1 MAINLN
7 HQLNK
12 ISSSSQVL
20 TVDQDG
26 AIIVPI
32 GTTSGRSQTGVETN
46 GSLRY
51 NTDTHMI
58 EHYSSSTWKNVVS
71 YDASASVASGYYSTY
86 DTTSA
91 SFKPSTQSLQ
101 SQIDESAIAF
111 AIALGG

>member
-71 YDASASVASGYYSTY
+71 YDASASLAEGYFLTYNSST
-86 DTTSA
+86 S
-91 SFKPSTQSLQ
+91 SFQPSSETLQ
-101 SQIDESAIAF
+101 SKIDESAIAF

>member
-20 TVDQDG
+20 TVDQNG
-26 AIIVPI
+26 AIILPV
-32 GTTSGRSQTGVETN
+32 GTTSGRSQTGVATD
-46 GSLRY
+46 GSLRF
-51 NTDTHMI
+51 NSDTNQL
-58 EHYSSSTWKNVVS
+58 EHYGNATWKNVVS
-71 YDASASVASGYYSTY
+71 YDSSATPAAGYYLTY
-86 DTTSA
+86 DTVSS